1 MCVLVG
7 FFINGT
13 IPLYYELCCDACY
26 PIAEGLTAGAL
37 ITLNNLFCAI
47 FLVIPTFVPGTAW
60 MNWGMVCAAVVS
72 VPIFVLFPPQQK
84 RLGVDSGKVP
94 LPEDE

>member
-26 PIAEGLTAGAL
+26 PIAEGLTAASL
-37 ITLNNLFCAI
+37 ITLNNLFCAL
-47 FLVIPTFVPGTAW
+47 FLV
-60 MNWGMVCAAVVS
+60 S
-72 VPIFVLFPPQQK
+72 
-84 RLGVDSGKVP
+84 
-94 LPEDE
+94 